1 VSGQP
6 LGPPVTLQQNSLSD
20 FSFSI
25 ISDEE
30 TSVLCSV

>member
-1 VSGQP
+1 
-6 LGPPVTLQQNSLSD
+6 VTLQQNSLSD